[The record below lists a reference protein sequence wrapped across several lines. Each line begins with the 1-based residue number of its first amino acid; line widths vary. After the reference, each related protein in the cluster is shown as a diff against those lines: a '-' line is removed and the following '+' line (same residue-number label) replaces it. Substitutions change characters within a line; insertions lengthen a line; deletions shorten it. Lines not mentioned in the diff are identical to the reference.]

1 MTHKLWALL
10 TWSPEYGAATTVVG
24 VLGTTTGAQGD
35 TEVAIAWMP
44 RTYHLADT
52 WRARLTATATE
63 DLAAAVELWELSHTD
78 PAIGIDVPP
87 NAPDLVT
94 ATHIQLDDL
103 LAPGSA

>member
-10 TWSPEYGAATTVVG
+10 TWTPEYGAATTVIG
-24 VLGTTTGAQGD
+24 VLGTATTAQGD

-52 WRARLTATATE
+52 WRTRLATTATD
-63 DLAAAVELWELSHTD
+63 DLAAALELWELSRTD
-78 PAIGIDVPP
+78 PAIAIDVAPT
-87 NAPDLVT
+87 APDLVT